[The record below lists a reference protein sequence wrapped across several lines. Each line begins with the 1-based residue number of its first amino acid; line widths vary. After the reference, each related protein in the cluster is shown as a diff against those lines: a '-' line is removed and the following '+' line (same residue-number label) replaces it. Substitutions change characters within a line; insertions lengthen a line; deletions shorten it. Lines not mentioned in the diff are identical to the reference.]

1 MVLGNLV
8 SFLAIL
14 FPFYNRYNF
23 DRTVGRLLRLLA
35 RSNIVRL
42 RPTLLYVLDNR
53 WRPSYKYIKLALY
66 KEVLL
71 LGPISF
77 LANITPYPLGSIL

>member
-14 FPFYNRYNF
+14 FPFYIRYNF
-23 DRTVGRLLRLLA
+23 DRTVVRLLRLLA
-35 RSNIVRL
+35 RSSVVRL

-53 WRPSYKYIKLALY
+53 WRPSYRYVKLALY
-66 KEVLL
+66 GEVPLL
-71 LGPISF
+71 EPISS
-77 LANITPYPLGSIL
+77 LANIVLRPLGSIL

>member
-14 FPFYNRYNF
+14 FLLYIRYNS
-23 DRTVGRLLRLLA
+23 DKTVVRLLRLLA

-53 WRPSYKYIKLALY
+53 WRPSYRCIKSALY
-66 KEVLL
+66 GGVLL
-71 LGPISF
+71 LEPISS
-77 LANITPYPLGSIL
+77 LANTIPYPLGSIL

>member
-14 FPFYNRYNF
+14 FPFYIRYNF
-23 DRTVGRLLRLLA
+23 DRTVVRLLRLLA

-53 WRPSYKYIKLALY
+53 WRPSYRYIKLALY
-66 KEVLL
+66 GEVLL
-71 LGPISF
+71 LKPISS
-77 LANITPYPLGSIL
+77 LAYIVPRPLGSIL

>member
-14 FPFYNRYNF
+14 FLLYIRYNF
-23 DRTVGRLLRLLA
+23 DRTVVRLLRLLA
-35 RSNIVRL
+35 KSNVVLL

-53 WRPSYKYIKLALY
+53 WRPSYRHIKLALY
-66 KEVLL
+66 GEVLL
-71 LGPISF
+71 LEPISS
-77 LANITPYPLGSIL
+77 LANTVPRPLGSIL

>member
-8 SFLAIL
+8 SFLAML
-14 FPFYNRYNF
+14 FPFYIRYNS
-23 DRTVGRLLRLLA
+23 DKTVVRLLRLLA

-42 RPTLLYVLDNR
+42 RPTLLYVLDSR
-53 WRPSYKYIKLALY
+53 WRPSYRYIKLALY

-71 LGPISF
+71 LEPISS
-77 LANITPYPLGSIL
+77 LANIVPRPLGSIL